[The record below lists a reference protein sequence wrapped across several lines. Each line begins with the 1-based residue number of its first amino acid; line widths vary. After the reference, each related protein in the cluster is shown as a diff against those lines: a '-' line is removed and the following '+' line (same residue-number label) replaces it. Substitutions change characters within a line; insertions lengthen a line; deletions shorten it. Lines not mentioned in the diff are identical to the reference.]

1 MKVLWFEVT
10 APHGYNGKGHVLGGW
25 QDSLERVVKTCK
37 DIELVVSFESRNR
50 ELEVKIVDGVKY
62 IPLTTQYS
70 SLEKI
75 KAKWDFEV
83 YARKIDAA
91 MQLVVE
97 SEKPDLIHV
106 FGAEWPFGRIA
117 KYTDIPVVVHIM
129 GSMVPYVN
137 ALYAPGFSFADV
149 LKTIPWWNVKKRLG
163 CWSSNRRMYSWRSC
177 EEQVWQCV
185 KNYMGRTDWDY
196 GLSNVLHPGRK
207 YFHVEEALRQDFLS
221 AEKKWVG
228 DDSSKIRL
236 FSTGCSNFWKGPDM
250 LLKTARILT
259 QMGVDFEWNVAG
271 QMNPEVKK
279 CVEKKLG
286 TTFAENNVRLLGFVQ
301 PDKLS
306 DILCGSSMYV
316 HTAYIENSPNSICE
330 AQCLG
335 VPVVSTN
342 VGGIGTLVRN
352 GVDGVLVPANDPWQM
367 ANAIVELARDK
378 QRASLYS
385 SNAMKFA
392 LERHSDK
399 NILDQLLACYRSL
412 V

>member
-10 APHGYNGKGHVLGGW
+10 VPQGYNGGGPVLGGW
-25 QDSLERVVKTCK
+25 QDSLERVVKGCK
-37 DIELVVSFESRNR
+37 DVELVVSFESRNG
-50 ELEVKIVDGVKY
+50 ESEVKIVDGVKY
-62 IPLTTQYS
+62 VPLAIRYS
-70 SLEKI
+70 PLEKL
-75 KAKWDFEV
+75 KAKWDFEI
-83 YARKIDAA
+83 YARKIETA
-91 MQLVVE
+91 MQQVVE

-106 FGAEWPFGRIA
+106 FGAEWPFGRVA
-117 KYTDIPVVVHIM
+117 KFTEIPVVIHIM

-149 LKTIPWWNVKKRLG
+149 LKTIPWWNLKKRLG
-163 CWSSNRRMYSWRSC
+163 CWCSERRMYSWRRS
-177 EEQVWQCV
+177 EELIWRSV
-185 KNYMGRTDWDY
+185 KNYMGRTAWDCA
-196 GLSNVLHPGRK
+196 LSNVLHPGRK
-207 YFHVEEALRQDFLS
+207 YFHVEEALRSNFLS
-221 AEKKWVG
+221 AEKKWIGG
-228 DDSSKIRL
+228 DSPRIKL

-250 LLKTARILT
+250 LLKTARILN
-259 QMGVDFEWNVAG
+259 QLGVDFEWNVAG
-271 QMNPEVKK
+271 QMNPEIKK

-286 TTFAENNVRLLGFVQ
+286 TTFAENKVNLLGFVQ

-330 AQCLG
+330 AQCMG

-342 VGGIGTLVRN
+342 VGGIETLVRN

-378 QRASLYS
+378 ERASLYS

-392 LERHSDK
+392 HERHADK
-399 NILDQLLACYRSL
+399 NILEQLLACYRSL

>member
-25 QDSLERVVKTCK
+25 QDSLERVVRACK
-37 DIELVVSFESRNR
+37 DIELVVSFESRNG
-50 ELEVKIVDGVKY
+50 ESEVKIVDGVKY
-62 IPLTTQYS
+62 VPLTIRYS
-70 SLEKI
+70 SVEKI
-75 KAKWDFEV
+75 KAKWDFEI

-149 LKTIPWWNVKKRLG
+149 LGAIPWWNVKKRFG
-163 CWSSNRRMYSWRSC
+163 RWCSEQRMYSWRHS

-196 GLSNVLHPGRK
+196 GLSKVLHPGRK
-207 YFHVEEALRQDFLS
+207 YFHVEEALRQEFLS

-228 DDSSKIRL
+228 GVSSRIRL

-279 CVEKKLG
+279 CVEKKLA
-286 TTFAENNVRLLGFVQ
+286 TTFAENKVRLLGFVQ

-306 DILCGSSMYV
+306 DILCESSMYV

-330 AQCLG
+330 AQCMG
-335 VPVVSTN
+335 VPVVSTD

-367 ANAIVELARDK
+367 ANAIVELVRDR

>member
-1 MKVLWFEVT
+1 
-10 APHGYNGKGHVLGGW
+10 
-25 QDSLERVVKTCK
+25 
-37 DIELVVSFESRNR
+37 
-50 ELEVKIVDGVKY
+50 
-62 IPLTTQYS
+62 
-70 SLEKI
+70 
-75 KAKWDFEV
+75 
-83 YARKIDAA
+83 
-91 MQLVVE
+91 
-97 SEKPDLIHV
+97 
-106 FGAEWPFGRIA
+106 
-117 KYTDIPVVVHIM
+117 
-129 GSMVPYVN
+129 
-137 ALYAPGFSFADV
+137 
-149 LKTIPWWNVKKRLG
+149 
-163 CWSSNRRMYSWRSC
+163 
-177 EEQVWQCV
+177 
-185 KNYMGRTDWDY
+185 
-196 GLSNVLHPGRK
+196 
-207 YFHVEEALRQDFLS
+207 
-221 AEKKWVG
+221 
-228 DDSSKIRL
+228 
-236 FSTGCSNFWKGPDM
+236 M

-286 TTFAENNVRLLGFVQ
+286 TTFTENNVRLLGFVQ